1 LENRLQGRGV
11 VVTRPRELA
20 GFLAALIERAGGR
33 AWRFPAI
40 EIAPP
45 SDPTAAAR
53 ILARIGEADFAVFVS
68 PTAVR
73 QALEGMAAWPA
84 GVQAYAV
91 GEGTRAELE
100 RRGIPARAPATG
112 ADSEALLELP
122 ELQRLAGRRVVIVCG
137 EGGRE
142 LLGETLAARGA
153 RVERAECYRR
163 RLPQAD
169 PAALLEAW
177 AAGAVH
183 AVTVSSS
190 EGLSN
195 LERLLGEA
203 GAARL
208 RATPLFVPH
217 PRVAEAARRAG
228 VREVLIAGPGDE
240 EMLAR
245 LVAYFDVP

>member
-1 LENRLQGRGV
+1 MAGS
-11 VVTRPRELA
+11 LA
-20 GFLAALIERAGGR
+20 SLIERAGGR

-45 SDPTAAAR
+45 SDPGAAAR
-53 ILARIGEADFAVFVS
+53 VLARIGEADFACFAS

-73 QALEGMAAWPA
+73 KALEGMAAWPP
-84 GVQAYAV
+84 GLQAYAV

-100 RRGIPARAPATG
+100 RHGILARAPATG
-112 ADSEALLELP
+112 ADSEALLALP
-122 ELQRLAGRRVVIVCG
+122 ELQRIAGMRAVIVCG

-142 LLGETLAARGA
+142 LLGETLAQRGA
-153 RVERAECYRR
+153 SVARAECYRR
-163 RLPQAD
+163 QLPQAD
-169 PAALLEAW
+169 PAPLLANW
-177 AAGAVH
+177 AAGAIH

-195 LERLLGEA
+195 LARLLGDA
-203 GAARL
+203 GTARL

-228 VREVLIAGPGDE
+228 VHEVLVAGPGDE

-245 LVAYFDVP
+245 LVAYFGVP